1 LTIGNADDISA
12 AAERQPSARSNF
24 KVQLGTVSSP
34 ARGPFSLEGRV
45 AIVTGGGLSGPEIN
59 IGHAIAVTL
68 ANAGAGVVVG
78 DRDET
83 AARATVEK
91 IEAAGGTASA
101 CMADVTVE
109 KDGARLV
116 AAAVDGYGRLDIV
129 VNNVAIITARQAVT
143 DVVEKDWDEVM
154 AVNVK
159 SIALVC
165 KAAIPAMSAGGAIV
179 GISSI
184 SVERPSIWTAYAAS
198 KAAVEGLIKAMAV
211 QVAARGIR
219 ANCIRVGEI
228 WTPMVARLYS
238 TESGAEVKEMFRRGP
253 ALGAGTAWDVAG
265 AVLFMVSDA
274 SRWITGQVLTVD
286 GGGGLLRPQTVMENS
301 ARTS

>member
-1 LTIGNADDISA
+1 MGD
-12 AAERQPSARSNF
+12 
-24 KVQLGTVSSP
+24 G
-34 ARGPFSLEGRV
+34 
-45 AIVTGGGLSGPEIN
+45 
-59 IGHAIAVTL
+59 IAVTL

-116 AAAVDGYGRLDIV
+116 AAAIDGYGRLDIV

-143 DVVEKDWDEVM
+143 DIVEKDWDEVM

-165 KAAIPAMSAGGAIV
+165 KAAIPAMSTGGAIV

-211 QVAARGIR
+211 QGTRLGFW
-219 ANCIRVGEI
+219 ANFISLGES
-228 WTPMVARLYS
+228 WTHMLSMLYHA
-238 TESGAEVKEMFRRGP
+238 ESFIEQQEN
-253 ALGAGTAWDVAG
+253 
-265 AVLFMVSDA
+265 
-274 SRWITGQVLTVD
+274 
-286 GGGGLLRPQTVMENS
+286 GL
-301 ARTS
+301 